1 MNTIA
6 ELLSPAGTSELGR
19 LMMSPAARAKT
30 LASAN
35 AINRRRVRLTVT
47 ELSHNQA
54 DEREATENNLGDGNS
69 ASVLIKLSLDPVPHL
84 NNYGV
89 GSGVVADWM
98 NVVTASSDKC
108 DFHVVALYEYADGLN
123 TESVLL
129 SSMKNVKCGQQ
140 VSCVTNCARLSTA
153 VEPYYRLNLLPISLL
168 NMTITLTWE
177 PSVFFINWRTVLV
190 GNVTLVA
197 CRKLRWR
204 STQLYNTSAP
214 YR

>member
-1 MNTIA
+1 
-6 ELLSPAGTSELGR
+6 
-19 LMMSPAARAKT
+19 MSPAARAKT

-69 ASVLIKLSLDPVPHL
+69 ASVLIKLSLDPHL

-89 GSGVVADWM
+89 GSGVVADSM

-177 PSVFFINWRTVLV
+177 PSVFFINWRSMLV

>member
-69 ASVLIKLSLDPVPHL
+69 ASVLIKLSLDPHL

-89 GSGVVADWM
+89 GSGVVADSM

-177 PSVFFINWRTVLV
+177 PSVFFINWRSMLV